1 LRRLI
6 FVEDKKE
13 KKPMKMTD
21 RWEAEGTDIFIIS
34 PPSEELQRELDAI
47 KEKYK
52 VKEETKKHKERD

>member
-1 LRRLI
+1 
-6 FVEDKKE
+6 VEDKKE